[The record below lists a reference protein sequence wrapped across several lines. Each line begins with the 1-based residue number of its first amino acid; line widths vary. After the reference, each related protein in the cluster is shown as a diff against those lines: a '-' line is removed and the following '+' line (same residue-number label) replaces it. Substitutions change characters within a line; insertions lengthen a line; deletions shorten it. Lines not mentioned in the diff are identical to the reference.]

1 MKRIEFKNIIP
12 PDGRSLKIDE
22 NRWRISLGG
31 KTEISFKNQKHA
43 IAFQTRIN
51 EELNDA
57 LVIYNDIS
65 IELYRHYKT
74 NWFYF
79 NLNQDQAG
87 NENKIRQAF
96 SEVER
101 LMGKVV
107 IEYEQYRI
115 FSNIGNITEYL
126 RIIAKSLQSLQRHRE
141 SYAEVRSLEL
151 IVSRI
156 NTCFETIDGLG
167 WNPVPNGGEIV
178 RCERYQ
184 KLKERE
190 QLKVLQETLYKR
202 SLKD

>member
-22 NRWRISLGG
+22 NRWRVSIGG

-79 NLNQDQAG
+79 NINQDQAS
-87 NENKIRQAF
+87 NEKRIRQAF

-101 LMGKVV
+101 LMEKVV

-115 FSNIGNITEYL
+115 LSNFGNITEYL
-126 RIIAKSLQSLQRHRE
+126 RTIAKSLQSLQRHRE

-190 QLKVLQETLYKR
+190 QLKVLQETLFKR

>member
-22 NRWRISLGG
+22 NRWRVSLGG

-79 NLNQDQAG
+79 NINQDQAG

>member
-22 NRWRISLGG
+22 NRWRVSLGG

-79 NLNQDQAG
+79 NINQDQAG

-115 FSNIGNITEYL
+115 LSNIGSITEYL

-190 QLKVLQETLYKR
+190 QLKVLQETLFKR

>member
-22 NRWRISLGG
+22 NRWRVSIGG

-79 NLNQDQAG
+79 NINQDQAS
-87 NENKIRQAF
+87 NEKRIRQAF

-101 LMGKVV
+101 LMEKVV

-115 FSNIGNITEYL
+115 LSNFGNITEYL
-126 RIIAKSLQSLQRHRE
+126 RTIAKSLQSLQRHRE

>member
-22 NRWRISLGG
+22 NRWRVSLGG

-79 NLNQDQAG
+79 NINQDQAG
-87 NENKIRQAF
+87 NENKIRQGF

-115 FSNIGNITEYL
+115 LSNIGNITEYL
-126 RIIAKSLQSLQRHRE
+126 RIIGKSLQSLQRHRE

>member
-22 NRWRISLGG
+22 NRWRVSLGG

-79 NLNQDQAG
+79 NINQDQAS
-87 NENKIRQAF
+87 NEKRIRQAF

-151 IVSRI
+151 LVSRI

>member
-43 IAFQTRIN
+43 IAFQTKIN

-87 NENKIRQAF
+87 NENKIRQGF

-115 FSNIGNITEYL
+115 LSNIGSITEYL

>member
-22 NRWRISLGG
+22 NRWRVSIGG

-79 NLNQDQAG
+79 NINQDQAG

-101 LMGKVV
+101 LMEKVV

-115 FSNIGNITEYL
+115 LSNFGNITEYL
-126 RIIAKSLQSLQRHRE
+126 RTIAKSLQSLHRHRE

>member
-22 NRWRISLGG
+22 NRWRVSLGG

-87 NENKIRQAF
+87 NENKIRQGF

-115 FSNIGNITEYL
+115 LSNIGSITEYL

>member
-1 MKRIEFKNIIP
+1 
-12 PDGRSLKIDE
+12 
-22 NRWRISLGG
+22 
-31 KTEISFKNQKHA
+31 
-43 IAFQTRIN
+43 
-51 EELNDA
+51 
-57 LVIYNDIS
+57 
-65 IELYRHYKT
+65 
-74 NWFYF
+74 
-79 NLNQDQAG
+79 
-87 NENKIRQAF
+87 
-96 SEVER
+96 
-101 LMGKVV
+101 MGKVV

-115 FSNIGNITEYL
+115 LSNIGSITEYL

>member
-79 NLNQDQAG
+79 NINQDQAS
-87 NENKIRQAF
+87 NEKRIRQAF

-101 LMGKVV
+101 LMEKVV

-115 FSNIGNITEYL
+115 LSNFGNITEYL
-126 RIIAKSLQSLQRHRE
+126 RTIAKSLQSLQRHRE

>member
-22 NRWRISLGG
+22 NRWRVSIGG

-79 NLNQDQAG
+79 NINQDQAS
-87 NENKIRQAF
+87 NEKRIRQAF

-115 FSNIGNITEYL
+115 LSNIGSITEYL

>member
-22 NRWRISLGG
+22 NRWRVSLGS

-87 NENKIRQAF
+87 NENKIRQGF

-115 FSNIGNITEYL
+115 LSNIVSITEYL

-156 NTCFETIDGLG
+156 NNCFETIDGLG

>member
-22 NRWRISLGG
+22 NRWRVSIGG

-79 NLNQDQAG
+79 NINQDQTS
-87 NENKIRQAF
+87 NEKRIRQAF

-101 LMGKVV
+101 LMEKVV

-115 FSNIGNITEYL
+115 LSNFGNITEYL
-126 RIIAKSLQSLQRHRE
+126 RTIAKSLQSLQRHRE

>member
-1 MKRIEFKNIIP
+1 MKRIEFKNIIS

-22 NRWRISLGG
+22 NRWRVSLGG

-79 NLNQDQAG
+79 NINQDQAG

-151 IVSRI
+151 LVSRI
-156 NTCFETIDGLG
+156 NTCFESIDGLG

>member
-22 NRWRISLGG
+22 NRWRVSLGG

-79 NLNQDQAG
+79 NINQDQAG

-190 QLKVLQETLYKR
+190 QLKVLQETLFKR

>member
-22 NRWRISLGG
+22 NRWRVSLGG

-79 NLNQDQAG
+79 NINQDQAS
-87 NENKIRQAF
+87 NEKRIRQAF

-101 LMGKVV
+101 LMEKVV

-115 FSNIGNITEYL
+115 LSNFGNITEYL
-126 RIIAKSLQSLQRHRE
+126 RTIAKSLQSLQRHRE

-184 KLKERE
+184 KLKEKE

>member
-1 MKRIEFKNIIP
+1 MKRIDFKNIIP

-22 NRWRISLGG
+22 NRWRVSLGG

-79 NLNQDQAG
+79 NINQDQAG

>member
-22 NRWRISLGG
+22 NRWRVSIGG

-79 NLNQDQAG
+79 NINQDQAS
-87 NENKIRQAF
+87 NEKRIRQAF

-101 LMGKVV
+101 LMEKVV
-107 IEYEQYRI
+107 IEYEQYRSL
-115 FSNIGNITEYL
+115 SNFGNITEYL
-126 RIIAKSLQSLQRHRE
+126 RTIAKSLQSLQRHRE
-141 SYAEVRSLEL
+141 
-151 IVSRI
+151 
-156 NTCFETIDGLG
+156 
-167 WNPVPNGGEIV
+167 
-178 RCERYQ
+178 
-184 KLKERE
+184 
-190 QLKVLQETLYKR
+190 
-202 SLKD
+202 

>member
-79 NLNQDQAG
+79 NINQDQAS
-87 NENKIRQAF
+87 NEKRIRQAF

-101 LMGKVV
+101 LMEKVV

-115 FSNIGNITEYL
+115 LSNFGNITEYL
-126 RIIAKSLQSLQRHRE
+126 RTIAKSLQSLQRHRE

-156 NTCFETIDGLG
+156 NICFETIDGLG

>member
-22 NRWRISLGG
+22 NRWRVSIGG

-79 NLNQDQAG
+79 NINQDQTS
-87 NENKIRQAF
+87 NEKRIRQAF

-101 LMGKVV
+101 LMEKVV

-115 FSNIGNITEYL
+115 LSNFGNITEYL
-126 RIIAKSLQSLQRHRE
+126 RTIAKSLQSLQRHRE

-151 IVSRI
+151 LVSRI

>member
-22 NRWRISLGG
+22 NRWRVSIGG

-79 NLNQDQAG
+79 NINQDQAS
-87 NENKIRQAF
+87 NEKRIRQAF

-101 LMGKVV
+101 LMEKVV

-115 FSNIGNITEYL
+115 LSNIGSITEYL